1 LDDLEADLALCLTC
15 LTQRLRRQVVQWNGI
30 WGISS
35 MVLHDAYADRLGL
48 RLEALSTFSCLVVT
62 QSSFNGRAGRAGSA
76 KLRPPW

>member
-1 LDDLEADLALCLTC
+1 
-15 LTQRLRRQVVQWNGI
+15 
-30 WGISS
+30 